1 MGCYEVS
8 LGDTL
13 GVGTAPDVRRLV
25 EFLSRQGIDPS
36 RLAGHFHDT
45 YGQALANVW
54 KAYECGVRTFDSSV
68 GGLGGCPFAPGA
80 KGNVATEDVVYLFEN
95 AGVNT
100 GVNLQKLAET
110 GVWISKVLSKSNDSR
125 AGAALSAKRV
135 SRDTASSK
143 TSQKSIIKLEWSLV
157 RETERLLVYRSGA
170 TGNIVLNT
178 PRNGNTLTS
187 PMIEDFQA
195 AFRTFEN
202 DHSISRV
209 VISANGK
216 FFCTGMDLSQA
227 ALVVGKG
234 GDASLGIFKPLKSL
248 FELIDNSNKVT
259 IACINGPAFG
269 GGIGL
274 AFSCDI
280 RICLSSATFTL
291 SEVKLG
297 LCPAVISRYVI
308 REWGLALSRDA
319 MLTARAVSAS
329 ELKVQGAVS
338 LLVDRPTEL
347 RKTVEQLIRNLRH
360 SSPGGSRMSKD
371 LVRLAWSHGGT
382 TAQEEG
388 VAKLFESMM
397 APGGD
402 AVLGI
407 GEFQKRNQVD
417 WDDYAAKAP
426 RAKI

>member
-1 MGCYEVS
+1 
-8 LGDTL
+8 
-13 GVGTAPDVRRLV
+13 
-25 EFLSRQGIDPS
+25 
-36 RLAGHFHDT
+36 
-45 YGQALANVW
+45 
-54 KAYECGVRTFDSSV
+54 
-68 GGLGGCPFAPGA
+68 
-80 KGNVATEDVVYLFEN
+80 
-95 AGVNT
+95 
-100 GVNLQKLAET
+100 
-110 GVWISKVLSKSNDSR
+110 
-125 AGAALSAKRV
+125 
-135 SRDTASSK
+135 
-143 TSQKSIIKLEWSLV
+143 
-157 RETERLLVYRSGA
+157 
-170 TGNIVLNT
+170 
-178 PRNGNTLTS
+178 
-187 PMIEDFQA
+187 MIEDFQG

-202 DHSISRV
+202 DPSISRI

-248 FELIDNSNKVT
+248 FELIDNSSKVT

-297 LCPAVISRYVI
+297 LCPALISRYVI

-338 LLVDRPTEL
+338 LLADTPAEL

-360 SSPGGSRMSKD
+360 SSPRGSKMSKD
-371 LVRLAWSHGGT
+371 LVRLAWSQGGK

-397 APGGD
+397 APGCD
-402 AVLGI
+402 AILGI
-407 GEFQKRNQVD
+407 EEFQKRNKVD
-417 WDDYAAKAP
+417 WDEYAAKAP